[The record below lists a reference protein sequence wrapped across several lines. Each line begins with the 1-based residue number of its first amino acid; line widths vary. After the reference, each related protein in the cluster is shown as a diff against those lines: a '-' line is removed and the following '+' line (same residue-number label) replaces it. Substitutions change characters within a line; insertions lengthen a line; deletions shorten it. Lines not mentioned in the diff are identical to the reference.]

1 MKYVLLCLNMLLLS
15 YLTGV
20 PVKFFSPTN
29 IDTSRAV
36 VLKLGG
42 RGSEPPGDMY
52 PCLQTVLVEGTNT
65 EGRDLVSVP
74 ALSLSPAL

>member
-1 MKYVLLCLNMLLLS
+1 MKYVLLCFNMLLLS

-20 PVKFFSPTN
+20 PVKYFSPKN

-42 RGSEPPGDMY
+42 GGGSEPPGDI
-52 PCLQTVLVEGTNT
+52 
-65 EGRDLVSVP
+65 
-74 ALSLSPAL
+74 